1 MTPPPIPRRAVAVG
15 DAGGMS
21 TTTIHNGGPQPVTIT
36 DDGQQLEPGQ
46 TLQVQVTERVGRLI
60 ESGRVVTVKPT
71 KTTKPTDTAS
81 GKE

>member
-1 MTPPPIPRRAVAVG
+1 MTPPPIPRRAAAVG

-60 ESGRVVTVKPT
+60 ESGRVVTVKTT
-71 KTTKPTDTAS
+71 KPTKPTDTAS